1 VTSEQSSQSPARP
14 AEPPAGDMQ
23 ALQADI
29 ERTREQLGETV
40 QALAAKADVKTMAK
54 KKAAAASSQLKDR
67 VQVATRRVAEQ
78 ARRLQPGTGGSA
90 SGPGGSDTRAQAAA
104 AAAAAILVLLAG
116 WLRGRRR
123 SQR

>member
-1 VTSEQSSQSPARP
+1 MTSEQSSQSPARP
-14 AEPPAGDMQ
+14 GEPPADDVQ

-67 VQVATRRVAEQ
+67 AQAATRRVVEQ
-78 ARRLQPGTGGSA
+78 ARHLQSGTSGRA
-90 SGPGGSDTRAQAAA
+90 SGAAGSDTRAQAVA

-116 WLRGRRR
+116 
-123 SQR
+123 